1 MSDGDFQKLEYDYNA
16 FMDIL
21 FLISKKDYDYDFT
34 LECNSSFLIDV
45 STDKEIVAFE
55 ILDASD
61 FFETLTFKEL
71 QEANAEVTIK
81 VNEDVI
87 KLEIQLKNL
96 VNNTPLVS
104 TKTVKTIN
112 EDYVS
117 TGIYN
122 YKSITDKEDLKV

>member
-1 MSDGDFQKLEYDYNA
+1 MVNVDFQKLEYDYNV

-21 FLISKKDYDYDFT
+21 FLILEKDYVYDVT
-34 LECNSSFLIDV
+34 LECNPSFLIDV
-45 STDKEIVAFE
+45 SIDKEIVAFE

-61 FFETLTFKEL
+61 FFDLTFTEL
-71 QEANAEVTIK
+71 QEANAEVTIN

-87 KLEIQLKNL
+87 KLEIQLKSQI
-96 VNNTPLVS
+96 NNTPRVF

-112 EDYVS
+112 EDYVT

-122 YKSITDKEDLKV
+122 YKSVKE